1 MLSQSYLRELKAF
14 HRALGDVTRL
24 RVVQILATEGEF
36 PVSELV
42 LAPSPAHARGHR
54 AHRARRSRGPLLLRP
69 RALHGDAGARLPRAH
84 EPRLVSIVPDRLA
97 RTTRGGIAP
106 IARRLHAF
114 GVSANAVTLVGFLIT
129 VAGAALLASRQ
140 PGAALLV
147 LLLGTLSDTLD
158 GQIARA
164 AGGGTRFGAFLDS
177 TLDRLSD
184 AALAIA
190 AVYLGA
196 AIFEIRS
203 VSDAASVPTGATAS
217 VLFWAGLLL
226 LVASFLV
233 SYIRAKAE
241 SLGEGAS
248 VGLAPR
254 EARIAIYLIGVAAWA
269 VTGNPQLF
277 AAAVA
282 LAAFLATMTVIQR
295 VAHMARA
302 LDEKKG

>member
-1 MLSQSYLRELKAF
+1 M
-14 HRALGDVTRL
+14 
-24 RVVQILATEGEF
+24 
-36 PVSELV
+36 
-42 LAPSPAHARGHR
+42 
-54 AHRARRSRGPLLLRP
+54 
-69 RALHGDAGARLPRAH
+69 
-84 EPRLVSIVPDRLA
+84 SIVPDRLA
-97 RTTRGGIAP
+97 RTTRGGFAP
-106 IARRLHAF
+106 IARRLHAL
-114 GVSANAVTLVGFLIT
+114 GVSANAVTVVGCLIT
-129 VAGAALLASRQ
+129 VAGTALLAAGQ
-140 PGAALLV
+140 PGAALVV

-190 AVYLGA
+190 AVYLGVS
-196 AIFEIRS
+196 ILEPRS
-203 VSDAASVPTGATAS
+203 VLPTGVAAA
-217 VLFWAGLLL
+217 VLYWSGLTL
-226 LVASFLV
+226 LVSSFLV

-282 LAAFLATMTVIQR
+282 LAAFLATVTVLQR
-295 VAHMARA
+295 IAHMASV
-302 LDEKKG
+302 LDQKERLK

>member
-1 MLSQSYLRELKAF
+1 
-14 HRALGDVTRL
+14 
-24 RVVQILATEGEF
+24 
-36 PVSELV
+36 
-42 LAPSPAHARGHR
+42 
-54 AHRARRSRGPLLLRP
+54 
-69 RALHGDAGARLPRAH
+69 
-84 EPRLVSIVPDRLA
+84 VSILPDRLA
-97 RTTRGGIAP
+97 KTTRGGIAP
-106 IARRLHAF
+106 IARRLHLL
-114 GVSANAVTLVGFLIT
+114 GVSANAVTVAGFLVT
-129 VAGAALLASRQ
+129 VAGAALLAVGQ
-140 PGAALLV
+140 PGPALLV

-190 AVYLGA
+190 AVRLGA
-196 AIFEIRS
+196 SMLDPFF
-203 VSDAASVPTGATAS
+203 VTFPFGTADI
-217 VLFWAGLLL
+217 LFWGGLLL

-282 LAAFLATMTVIQR
+282 LAAFLATITVIQR
-295 VAHMARA
+295 IAHMATA